1 MTSRDWSPK
10 DKDSPLNFVSL
21 RPIMWWLLAF
31 ISAALLGCYD
41 SCKKISLKDNAV
53 IPVLLLNTVFSARI
67 FSPGL
72 FTTGFGGWEVQKYIL
87 LKSALVL
94 SSWMA
99 GYYAMKHLPLTIVG
113 PVNATRPV
121 LVLLGAI
128 FLFGERLNLLQ
139 WIGVGLAI
147 IAYLLLRISGKK
159 EGIGIGDKWI
169 VCLILAVILGAAS
182 GLYDKYLMSPQY
194 LGLNR
199 MQVLSWYT
207 LYQAGMMAIVTAF
220 LWYPVRKKTTRFH
233 WNRTIPLI
241 SIFLCGADYVYMQAL
256 SQPDALIAV
265 VSMIRRGSVLVS
277 FAIGAL
283 FLREKNLKAKAWD
296 LGLLLLSMV
305 FLYFGSR

>member
-1 MTSRDWSPK
+1 
-10 DKDSPLNFVSL
+10 
-21 RPIMWWLLAF
+21 MWWLLAF

-53 IPVLLLNTVFSARI
+53 IPVLLLNTVFSALI

-169 VCLILAVILGAAS
+169 VCLILAVLLGAAS

-220 LWYPVRKKTTRFH
+220 LWYPVRKKTTPFH

-283 FLREKNLKAKAWD
+283 LLHEKNLRSKALD